1 MAATRWTS
9 TSNSTP
15 SLARGACPP
24 DLAEA
29 LDRAVDARRF
39 LDRLSYSNKRRFVM
53 GIEDARTEET
63 RQRRGTADN
72 VTEQTQPM

>member
-1 MAATRWTS
+1 VNVDIELDTESREES
-9 TSNSTP
+9 V
-15 SLARGACPP
+15 PP

-29 LDRAVDARRF
+29 LDRTVDARRF

>member
-1 MAATRWTS
+1 MNVDIELDTESREES
-9 TSNSTP
+9 V
-15 SLARGACPP
+15 PP

>member
-1 MAATRWTS
+1 VSVDIELDTESREES
-9 TSNSTP
+9 V
-15 SLARGACPP
+15 PP

>member
-1 MAATRWTS
+1 MSVDIELDTESREES
-9 TSNSTP
+9 V
-15 SLARGACPP
+15 PP

>member
-1 MAATRWTS
+1 VNVDIELDTESREES
-9 TSNSTP
+9 V
-15 SLARGACPP
+15 PP